1 MSVFYEGDKN
11 KPVDLPIGTEQEVHI
26 SKEEK
31 KKIRVEP
38 EKRKYSCAG
47 CIFFHDIE
55 GECQQDFEE
64 LKDQPDYECTAL
76 YRADKKNVV
85 FVEVEDESV

>member
-1 MSVFYEGDKN
+1 MITFYEDDPR

-31 KKIRVEP
+31 KKIRVEQ
-38 EKRKYSCAG
+38 EKSKYLCAG
-47 CIFFHDIE
+47 CVFFHDIE
-55 GECQQDFEE
+55 GKCKQDFEE

-85 FVEVEDESV
+85 FVEVEDESI